1 MIWFTVLR
9 SYKDAHAKKI
19 VQRILNG
26 TDKDKL
32 LETVVQLETRCV
44 TARMGSMPHDR
55 ARRKNSVTGVFFTSY
70 FGKYVQSYAACFL
83 AIVTKIGKKRK
94 ILIKSG
100 FFVLK

>member
-32 LETVVQLETRCV
+32 LETVVQLETVSSNLKKRMQRLWTDVNNTPPPTRLGEFIPV
-44 TARMGSMPHDR
+44 TQKYVVKMRDR
-55 ARRKNSVTGVFFTSY
+55 AN
-70 FGKYVQSYAACFL
+70 GKHAA
-83 AIVTKIGKKRK
+83 
-94 ILIKSG
+94 
-100 FFVLK
+100 

>member
-32 LETVVQLETRCV
+32 LETVVQLETVSSNLKKRMQRFWTDVNNTPPPTRLGEFIPV
-44 TARMGSMPHDR
+44 TQKYVVKMRDR
-55 ARRKNSVTGVFFTSY
+55 AN
-70 FGKYVQSYAACFL
+70 GKHAA
-83 AIVTKIGKKRK
+83 
-94 ILIKSG
+94 
-100 FFVLK
+100 

>member
-32 LETVVQLETRCV
+32 GLKLLCSSKQNNSFKQFEKADAEILDRREQY
-44 TARMGSMPHDR
+44 TA
-55 ARRKNSVTGVFFTSY
+55 SY
-70 FGKYVQSYAACFL
+70 SIGRIHPCH
-83 AIVTKIGKKRK
+83 TKIRCEDA
-94 ILIKSG
+94 
-100 FFVLK
+100 

>member
-32 LETVVQLETRCV
+32 LETVVQLETEQQF
-44 TARMGSMPHDR
+44 
-55 ARRKNSVTGVFFTSY
+55 K
-70 FGKYVQSYAACFL
+70 
-83 AIVTKIGKKRK
+83 AI
-94 ILIKSG
+94 
-100 FFVLK
+100 

>member
-32 LETVVQLETRCV
+32 LETVVLF
-44 TARMGSMPHDR
+44 R
-55 ARRKNSVTGVFFTSY
+55 AAQQF
-70 FGKYVQSYAACFL
+70 Q
-83 AIVTKIGKKRK
+83 AI
-94 ILIKSG
+94 
-100 FFVLK
+100 

>member
-32 LETVVQLETRCV
+32 LETVVQLETEQQFSSNLKKADAEILDRREQTHRLLLDWENSSLSHKKYV
-44 TARMGSMPHDR
+44 VKMRDR
-55 ARRKNSVTGVFFTSY
+55 AN
-70 FGKYVQSYAACFL
+70 GKHAA
-83 AIVTKIGKKRK
+83 
-94 ILIKSG
+94 
-100 FFVLK
+100 

>member
-32 LETVVQLETRCV
+32 LETVVQLETEQQ
-44 TARMGSMPHDR
+44 
-55 ARRKNSVTGVFFTSY
+55 F
-70 FGKYVQSYAACFL
+70 Q
-83 AIVTKIGKKRK
+83 AIW
-94 ILIKSG
+94 KSG
-100 FFVLK
+100 CRDFGQT